1 MSEEKESIS
10 STSHVT
16 DLREGKKQA
25 ILDLS
30 FKHHEASK
38 KKKEEEEAP
47 SLKIQDMQL
56 SLIRTIFTILII
68 LIRKIPPST

>member
-1 MSEEKESIS
+1 MSEEKEGIS

-25 ILDLS
+25 ILALS

-38 KKKEEEEAP
+38 KKKLPVLRSRTCNCHLFEQYSP
-47 SLKIQDMQL
+47 S
-56 SLIRTIFTILII
+56 SLF
-68 LIRKIPPST
+68 

>member
-38 KKKEEEEAP
+38 KKKKKKQLPVLRSRTCNCHLFEQYSP
-47 SLKIQDMQL
+47 S
-56 SLIRTIFTILII
+56 SLF
-68 LIRKIPPST
+68 

>member
-1 MSEEKESIS
+1 MSEEKEGIS

-25 ILDLS
+25 ILALS

-38 KKKEEEEAP
+38 KK
-47 SLKIQDMQL
+47 SSQ
-56 SLIRTIFTILII
+56 S
-68 LIRKIPPST
+68 

>member
-16 DLREGKKQA
+16 NLREGKKQA
-25 ILDLS
+25 TLALS

-38 KKKEEEEAP
+38 KKKEAP

>member
-1 MSEEKESIS
+1 MSEEKESIN

-38 KKKEEEEAP
+38 KKKKNEAP
-47 SLKIQDMQL
+47 SLKIQD
-56 SLIRTIFTILII
+56 IGTIFTILII

>member
-16 DLREGKKQA
+16 HLREGKKQA
-25 ILDLS
+25 KLALS

-38 KKKEEEEAP
+38 KKNI
-47 SLKIQDMQL
+47 KI
-56 SLIRTIFTILII
+56 
-68 LIRKIPPST
+68 K

>member
-1 MSEEKESIS
+1 MSEEKESIN

-38 KKKEEEEAP
+38 KKKKMKLRVLRSRTLEQYSP
-47 SLKIQDMQL
+47 S
-56 SLIRTIFTILII
+56 SLF
-68 LIRKIPPST
+68 

>member
-38 KKKEEEEAP
+38 KKKKRR
-47 SLKIQDMQL
+47 SSSQ
-56 SLIRTIFTILII
+56 S
-68 LIRKIPPST
+68 